1 MADNA
6 FPHLPVGYEPGGQS
20 LRNRAQQK
28 AWSPFIAFVGT
39 GMFMAGVWVAAG
51 GRGTSFD
58 RQEELWG
65 GIFFA
70 LMGLMCIYGAGVIGG
85 KGQPKRH
92 PRLRG
97 TTLRVEP
104 ANPRRGE
111 KVSITFAG
119 ERSDD
124 DRLEIGLVCQ
134 ERYDQEVRVYVRGA
148 RVVRR
153 QMAEAAADEQWR
165 AVSPA
170 VREQTFTF
178 VVPQD
183 APYSYEG
190 ECVSYAWFASARSV
204 RPRRKDPRLEEPI
217 WVRP

>member
-1 MADNA
+1 MADNP

-20 LRNRAQQK
+20 LRNRAQSK

-39 GMFMAGVWVAAG
+39 CMFMAGVWIAAG

-65 GIFFA
+65 GILFG

-85 KGQPKRH
+85 QGKPKRH
-92 PRLRG
+92 PLLSG
-97 TTLRVEP
+97 TKLSVEP
-104 ANPRRGE
+104 ADPRRGDE
-111 KVSITFAG
+111 VSITFAG

-148 RVVRR
+148 SVVRR
-153 QMAEAAADEQWR
+153 QTAEEAAHEQWQ
-165 AVSPA
+165 AVPA
-170 VREQTFTF
+170 GVRERTFTF

-190 ECVSYAWFASARSV
+190 DCVSYAWFASARAV

>member
-1 MADNA
+1 
-6 FPHLPVGYEPGGQS
+6 
-20 LRNRAQQK
+20 
-28 AWSPFIAFVGT
+28 
-39 GMFMAGVWVAAG
+39 
-51 GRGTSFD
+51 
-58 RQEELWG
+58 
-65 GIFFA
+65 
-70 LMGLMCIYGAGVIGG
+70 MGLMCVYGAGVIGSQ
-85 KGQPKRH
+85 GQPKRH
-92 PRLRG
+92 PQLRG
-97 TTLRVEP
+97 TTLSVEP

-111 KVSITFAG
+111 EVSITFAG
-119 ERSDD
+119 ERHDD

-153 QMAEAAADEQWR
+153 QTAEAAAHEEWQ

-170 VREQTFTF
+170 APEQTFKF

-190 ECVSYAWFASARSV
+190 DCVSYVWFASARAV

-217 WVRP
+217 WVRA